1 MRVLGRQL
9 LLLLSGIEDPD
20 QHSLVVGTNQ
30 TIFFSLNY
38 VDLLCFFFL
47 SLFLYNVVLKN

>member
-20 QHSLVVGTNQ
+20 QHSVVVGTNQ

-38 VDLLCFFFL
+38 VDLLFFFFL
-47 SLFLYNVVLKN
+47 FFSIMLY